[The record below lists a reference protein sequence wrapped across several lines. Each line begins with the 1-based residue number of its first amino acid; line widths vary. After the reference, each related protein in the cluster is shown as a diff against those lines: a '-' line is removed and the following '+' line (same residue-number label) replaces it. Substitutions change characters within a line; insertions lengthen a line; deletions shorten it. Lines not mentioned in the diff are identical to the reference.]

1 MEDHWSKDGQSPT
14 GYLRQATFEEDTPA
28 RIHRF
33 IQGFK
38 RDPQSEFY
46 SRDHADTIV
55 RSNVGPYYDLRSA
68 TVENAHSTGGLM
80 RSLKG
85 RHLQMIA
92 IGGSVG
98 RCSEVVNTLGYVC

>member
-1 MEDHWSKDGQSPT
+1 M
-14 GYLRQATFEEDTPA
+14 R
-28 RIHRF
+28 RF
-33 IQGFK
+33 LQGFR

-68 TVENAHSTGGLM
+68 TVENAQTGGLM

-98 RCSEVVNTLGYVC
+98 TF

>member
-1 MEDHWSKDGQSPT
+1 MDEPWKKDPLGGNGPD
-14 GYLRQATFEEDTPA
+14 GYMMQPNMGDESPA
-28 RIHRF
+28 RINRF
-33 IQGFK
+33 FQGFR

-46 SRDHADTIV
+46 SRDYKDPAQ
-55 RSNVGPYYDLRSA
+55 SANVGPYYDLRSA
-68 TVENAHSTGGLM
+68 TVENAHQSGGLM

-98 RCSEVVNTLGYVC
+98 K